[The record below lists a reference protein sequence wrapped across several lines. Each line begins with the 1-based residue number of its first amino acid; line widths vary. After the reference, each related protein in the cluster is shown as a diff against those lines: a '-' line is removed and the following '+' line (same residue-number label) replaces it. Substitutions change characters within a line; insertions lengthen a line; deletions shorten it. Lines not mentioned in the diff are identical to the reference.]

1 MVADILKANR
11 YFPWL
16 EKQKRKE
23 NETNVLKNI
32 EKNFIIWS
40 EINNSNKEDTDM
52 WEENYKKTKICYKKE
67 TKYQTGKVI
76 V

>member
-1 MVADILKANR
+1 MVAYILKENQ

-16 EKQKRKE
+16 EKQKIKE

-32 EKNFIIWS
+32 EKNFIIWY

-52 WEENYKKTKICYKKE
+52 WEENYKTTKICYKK
-67 TKYQTGKVI
+67 QTRQEK
-76 V
+76 